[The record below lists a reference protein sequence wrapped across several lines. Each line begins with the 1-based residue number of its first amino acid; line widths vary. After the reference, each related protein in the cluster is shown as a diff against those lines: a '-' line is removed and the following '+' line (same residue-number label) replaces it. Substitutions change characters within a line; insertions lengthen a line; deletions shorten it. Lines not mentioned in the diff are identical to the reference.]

1 MQKESAHATCS
12 KKIEL
17 LILTREEDFREI
29 NMKMAD
35 MLRLLNMKIDAQ
47 AQRIVALEESIAR
60 LRHNPRC
67 MSS

>member
-1 MQKESAHATCS
+1 MQKDSGHATCS

-35 MLRLLNMKIDAQ
+35 MLRLLSMKIDAQ
-47 AQRIVALEESIAR
+47 ARRIVALEESIAR
-60 LRHNPRC
+60 FRHNPRC